1 MIMHLNAHLLFKKRV
16 LPLIQSGQRIL
27 EIGPDKV
34 PSSLQGLVDVKGLT
48 WETLDVADRPGI
60 TYKATDDYSF
70 PLPDGTF
77 DLVIAD
83 QVIEHVKKIWRWV
96 PELAR
101 VCKPGGHVVLIS
113 PISWPYHEAPVDCW
127 RIYPEGMRALLDE
140 SGLECVVALAE
151 SIEREQFPE
160 LKWYSRTYPGRSCSN
175 MRLSGRL
182 KNIAR
187 RLTLKPISY
196 ANDLITIARKS

>member
-1 MIMHLNAHLLFKKRV
+1 MHLNSLLLFKKRI
-16 LPLIQSGQRIL
+16 LPLIQKGHRVL
-27 EIGPDKV
+27 EIGPDRV
-34 PSSLQGLVDVKGLT
+34 PSTLQGLVDVPDLT
-48 WETLDVADRPGI
+48 WETIDMAARPGV
-60 TYKATDDYSF
+60 THLATNEYSF
-70 PLPDGTF
+70 PIPEGSF
-77 DLVIAD
+77 DLVIAV

-101 VCKPGGHVVLIS
+101 VCKPGGHLALIS

-127 RIYPEGMRALLDE
+127 RIYPEGMRALLDD
-140 SGLECVVALAE
+140 SGLHPVISVEE
-151 SIEREQFPE
+151 SLEREQFPE
-160 LKWYSRTYPGRSCSN
+160 LAGYRRMYPGVSCSN

-187 RLTLKPISY
+187 RITFAPIPF